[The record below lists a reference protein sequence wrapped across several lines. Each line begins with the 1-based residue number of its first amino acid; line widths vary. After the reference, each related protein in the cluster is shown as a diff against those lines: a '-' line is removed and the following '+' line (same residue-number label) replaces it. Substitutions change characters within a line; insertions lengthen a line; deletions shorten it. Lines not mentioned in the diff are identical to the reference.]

1 VKGSEKAVGYVRAS
15 TAGQAASGLGI
26 DAQRDAITAEVERR
40 GWQLLDLIV
49 DAGESG
55 GSLDRPGLREAL
67 DLIADGSASVL
78 VVAKLDRLSRS
89 VIDSARI
96 LEWIEEADANLV
108 ALDLGVD
115 TSTAGGRLVANVL
128 ASVAEWERHTISDRT
143 RAALTAKRARGEAI
157 SRPTVEPKIRRRI
170 DRQRQRGW
178 TLERIAD
185 KLNRDQVPTARGG
198 SEWRPSSVSSALGYR
213 QRSRRRPAELPA
225 LDGRQRRQV
234 RAT

>member
-1 VKGSEKAVGYVRAS
+1 MESGAKAIGYLRVS
-15 TAGQAASGLGI
+15 TDEQATSGLGLE
-26 DAQRDAITAEVERR
+26 AQREAITAEVKRR
-40 GWQLLDLIV
+40 EWLLLGLIA

-55 GSLDRPGLREAL
+55 GALDRPGLREVL
-67 DLIADGSASVL
+67 ERIADGSASVL

-96 LEWIEEADANLV
+96 LEWIAEANANLV

-115 TSTAGGRLVANVL
+115 TSKPAGQLVANVMS
-128 ASVAEWERHTISDRT
+128 AVAQWERATISERT
-143 RAALTAKRARGEAI
+143 RAALAAKRAKGEAI
-157 SRPTVEPKIRRRI
+157 SRPTVPPKVRRRI

-178 TLERIAD
+178 TLQRIAD
-185 KLNRDQVPTARGG
+185 KLNTDEIPTARGG

-213 QRSRRRPAELPA
+213 QRGRRQRTELPD
-225 LDGRQRRQV
+225 LRRQV